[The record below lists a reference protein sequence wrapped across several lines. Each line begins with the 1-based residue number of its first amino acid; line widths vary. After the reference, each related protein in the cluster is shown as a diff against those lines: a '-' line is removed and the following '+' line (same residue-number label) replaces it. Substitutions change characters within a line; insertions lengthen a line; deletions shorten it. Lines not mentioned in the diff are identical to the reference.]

1 MKAIIIPINPEELE
15 HGVYLNVEEVKSYFV
30 EIRNMD
36 GTIYKVMSIDKLR
49 DYIPLT
55 VCGKSYEERRN
66 DLQNKAIEWSF
77 ASGAACWSYSE
88 LADIQEFFE
97 RNGKRYGLTR
107 EFRENGII

>member
-15 HGVYLNVEEVKSYFV
+15 HGIYLNVEEVGAYFV
-30 EIRNMD
+30 TIHNTD
-36 GTIYKVMSIDKLR
+36 GSIYKTVSRDKLR

-55 VCGKSYEERRN
+55 VCGKSYKERRN

-88 LADIQEFFE
+88 LADIAEFFE

>member
-1 MKAIIIPINPEELE
+1 MKAIIIAINPEELE
-15 HGVYLNVEEVKSYFV
+15 HGIYLNVEEVGSFIK
-30 EIRNMD
+30 IRNMD
-36 GTIYKVMSIDKLR
+36 GTIYKVLSIDKLR

-55 VCGKSYEERRN
+55 VCGKSYEERQN

-77 ASGAACWSYSE
+77 ASGAACWSYGE

-97 RNGKRYGLTR
+97 RNGKKYGLLR